1 MLSVA
6 ARQCLEELPGKVGPN
21 SYIICTTKYV
31 AAILLSAIINKELF
45 VSTFI
50 FIRFVG
56 PANFSLDSNPDD
68 SSETM

>member
-21 SYIICTTKYV
+21 SIVCTTKYV
-31 AAILLSAIINKELF
+31 ADMLMSAIINKELF

-50 FIRFVG
+50 LIRFVG
-56 PANFSLDSNPDD
+56 PANYSLDSNPDD

>member
-21 SYIICTTKYV
+21 SIVCTTKYV
-31 AAILLSAIINKELF
+31 ADMLMSAIINKELF
-45 VSTFI
+45 VSAFI
-50 FIRFVG
+50 LIRFVG
-56 PANFSLDSNPDD
+56 PANYSLDSNPDD